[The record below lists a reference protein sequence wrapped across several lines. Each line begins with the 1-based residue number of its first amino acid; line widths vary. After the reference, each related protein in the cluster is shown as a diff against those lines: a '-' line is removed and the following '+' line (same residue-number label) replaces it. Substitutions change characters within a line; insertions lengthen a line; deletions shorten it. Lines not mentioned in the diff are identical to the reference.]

1 MRCYCIT
8 SIPVD
13 IPDTERSLPTG
24 NCWPLVGEIILT
36 VCNFVL
42 RDDVGGVDGDD
53 GDDGDDG
60 QCLLCSRWRLSWLQ
74 YSVWNSLLGIDDIN
88 ISINRT

>member
-1 MRCYCIT
+1 MRCHCIT
-8 SIPVD
+8 SITSSTVD

-24 NCWPLVGEIILT
+24 TCWPLVGEIILT

-53 GDDGDDG
+53 GDGG
-60 QCLLCSRWRLSWLQ
+60 ACC
-74 YSVWNSLLGIDDIN
+74 VAVGGFLGC
-88 ISINRT
+88 RTVFGIPC